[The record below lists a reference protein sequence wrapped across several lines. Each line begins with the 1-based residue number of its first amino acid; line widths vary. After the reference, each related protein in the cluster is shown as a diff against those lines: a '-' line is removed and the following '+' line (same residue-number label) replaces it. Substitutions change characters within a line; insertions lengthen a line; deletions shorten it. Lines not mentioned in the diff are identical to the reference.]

1 MLIYAVYRRTTY
13 LEPSTNLNGE
23 ATISI
28 QSVAYRMWRHRTNSH
43 HTRQQVYKC
52 SCGPN
57 RTQVFYC
64 RLREKHSAVRMQID
78 FTALVLLQGEVK
90 ILFNQLRNKPI

>member
-1 MLIYAVYRRTTY
+1 MLIYAVYRETTY

-28 QSVAYRMWRHRTNSH
+28 QSVAYRMWRHRMNSH

-52 SCGPN
+52 SWLQSYASILLS
-57 RTQVFYC
+57 TE
-64 RLREKHSAVRMQID
+64 RERERKAFGFSCKDA
-78 FTALVLLQGEVK
+78 
-90 ILFNQLRNKPI
+90 NKTVTINYRKNKEPI

>member
-43 HTRQQVYKC
+43 HTRQQVYKM
-52 SCGPN
+52 
-57 RTQVFYC
+57 
-64 RLREKHSAVRMQID
+64 L
-78 FTALVLLQGEVK
+78 LVLMVRK
-90 ILFNQLRNKPI
+90 YFIVD